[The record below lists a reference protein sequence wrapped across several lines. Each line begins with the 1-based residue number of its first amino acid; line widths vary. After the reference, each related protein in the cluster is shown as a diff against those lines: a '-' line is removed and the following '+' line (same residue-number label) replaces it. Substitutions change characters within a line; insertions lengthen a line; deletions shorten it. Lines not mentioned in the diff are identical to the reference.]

1 MLESTPPNEAHRQTV
16 PQNTRASLHGRKTEL
31 LESLR
36 SVISLEA
43 YALAQLTN
51 QVDESFFEAIRLL
64 AECRGKVILTGVGKS
79 GIIARKI
86 AATMSSTGTTAT
98 FLHPSDGMHGD
109 LGVLSEDDVVIA
121 LGKSGESEELV
132 KLLPAFK
139 RLGAKIISITSR
151 RDSTL
156 GRESDVTLFA
166 PVEREACPL
175 DLAPTVSTTVAL
187 AIGDALA
194 ITLMKVKDFRSEDFA
209 KYHPGGK
216 LGKRL
221 LLNVADLMIRR
232 ENCLVLNPNGA
243 SFEDTILGL
252 GESGLG
258 IVLFSVDANTLY
270 GVVTDG
276 DVRRLVTKHKAEA
289 FNLLMTEVINRKP
302 ITIPSHWMAVDALKF
317 MEDHKPP
324 LNVLPI
330 VDDGKLVGVV
340 RLHELLSV
348 S

>member
-1 MLESTPPNEAHRQTV
+1 MLETPTTETSRERSAQPPRAFTQRRDDLLQSVRDVIHLEAH
-16 PQNTRASLHGRKTEL
+16 
-31 LESLR
+31 
-36 SVISLEA
+36 
-43 YALAQLTN
+43 ALTQLSD
-51 QVDESFFEAIRLL
+51 QIDDSYFEAIRLL
-64 AECRGKVILTGVGKS
+64 ADCRGKVILTGVGKS

-109 LGVLSEDDVVIA
+109 LGVLSYEDVVIA
-121 LGKSGESEELV
+121 LGKSGESDELV

-139 RLGAKIISITSR
+139 RLGAKVISITSKK
-151 RDSTL
+151 DSTL
-156 GRESDVTLFA
+156 ARESDVVLFA

-221 LLNVADLMIRR
+221 LLNVSDLMIPKHR
-232 ENCLVLNPNGA
+232 CLLLNPHKS

-258 IVLFSVDANTLY
+258 IVLFSENEQKLY
-270 GVVTDG
+270 GVLTDG
-276 DVRRLVTKHKAEA
+276 DVRRLVTKHKAAA
-289 FNLLMTEVINRKP
+289 FDLLMNTVINKSP
-302 ITIPSHWMAVDALKF
+302 ITIPSDWMAVDALKF

-330 VDDGKLVGVV
+330 VNGEELVGVV